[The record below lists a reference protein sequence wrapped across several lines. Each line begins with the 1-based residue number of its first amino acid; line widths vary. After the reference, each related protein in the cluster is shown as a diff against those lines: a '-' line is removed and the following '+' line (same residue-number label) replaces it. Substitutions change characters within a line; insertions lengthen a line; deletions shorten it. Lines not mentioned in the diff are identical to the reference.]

1 MFNICLRFI
10 YNLLFFDFVVYI
22 QGIVFLIQYFF
33 GNIFFDICIM
43 MKIIEVK
50 IVLILDNMNL
60 WKYGRELIMM
70 QQFYFVYLFFMGY
83 L

>member
-10 YNLLFFDFVVYI
+10 YNVLFFDFVVYI